1 MESISAFIFLI
12 ITIASIHFK
21 EFFFDNSNVYLY
33 NYLTNYYEDMEERKT
48 KVRTIV
54 GVTSLLLI
62 IFFLLRGGC
71 SSGSED
77 SQKNRQPLVNYEK
90 IEEFIMPDVD
100 TSSLQFPDITLYYI
114 SKVYSDKDFNKYNDV
129 FVKTIE
135 YKLIQYV
142 EYMATRHTQI
152 VDSVWNNVNTKENYQ
167 RFNNNNN
174 YKKYVMDG
182 LVK

>member
-1 MESISAFIFLI
+1 MESIGAFIFLI
-12 ITIASIHFK
+12 ITLSGIHFRH
-21 EFFFDNSNVYLY
+21 FFFDNSNVYLY
-33 NYLTNYYEDMEERKT
+33 NYLTKYYEDMEERKT

-77 SQKNRQPLVNYEK
+77 SQQNREPMVNYEK
-90 IEEFIMPDVD
+90 VEEFVIPDID
-100 TSSLQFPDITLYYI
+100 TSALQFPDITLYYI
-114 SKVYSDKDFNKYNDV
+114 SQVNSDKNFNKYNEV

-135 YKLIQYV
+135 HKIIQYV
-142 EYMATRHTQI
+142 EYMSTRHTEI
-152 VDSVWNNVNTKENYQ
+152 DTAIWKLVNTKTNYG

-174 YKKYVMDG
+174 FKKYVMDG